1 MSAGRLIAIAAGVAA
16 VVFVALWRGAPLP
29 EPLRAGARAPAF
41 TLPELGRAT
50 PRALADDHG
59 KIVLVNFW
67 ATWCKPCLDEM
78 PAMQRLYDA
87 LPRGDF
93 ELLAISVDE
102 GSTEVEEFRDRLEL
116 GFPILLDPAREVAG
130 AFQTFRFPESFLI
143 GRDGRIAARY
153 IGPKDWDSDL
163 YVEHLSKLIA
173 VPAPS
178 GRP

>member
-16 VVFVALWRGAPLP
+16 LVFVALWRSAPLP
-29 EPLRAGARAPAF
+29 EPLRTGATAPSF
-41 TLPELGRAT
+41 TLPELGAAA
-50 PRALADDHG
+50 PRALSRDAG

-87 LPRGDF
+87 LPREDF

-102 GSTEVEEFRDRLEL
+102 GDAEVAEFRERLGL
-116 GFPILLDPAREVAG
+116 GFPILLDPDREVAG

-153 IGPKDWDSDL
+153 IGPKDWDSEL

-178 GRP
+178 DRL